1 MTKVSTITPCYNMS
15 KYMKGFLDNLS
26 TQTHKDLE
34 IVLDHNDPSDEEVK
48 LVEEY
53 NEQYDN
59 ILHIKVE
66 GVDPIGTS
74 MNRCIEYAT
83 GDYLCIWNVDDLR
96 TPDSIE
102 VMAKALDENPDVDF
116 VYGNYIIVPKFG
128 STEGQYVD
136 ETGEKMNYNRYDLGP
151 YFMFRKSLL
160 EKSGVFDEQLV
171 QGADYDLAL
180 RLAFNAK
187 GLHLPI
193 NLGYYL
199 NEGLGQSTKPDSKQ
213 PIERTV
219 IELRYNIRVLEPHLV
234 PYTRTYDVGNII
246 VDEEKFQFLI
256 LDESHNTEKII
267 SDTQSSPYI
276 KWNDESLADLIRND
290 NVYNVFIFNKDGNHG
305 YFSLLHNLTSNIEGT
320 IVELGNREG
329 LGILSIYDALSEK
342 VNYIHLIL

>member
-116 VYGNYIIVPKFG
+116 VYGNYVIVPNFG
-128 STEGQYVD
+128 GTEGQYVD
-136 ETGEKMNYNRYDLGP
+136 ETGREDELTTGMILGP
-151 YFMFRKSLL
+151 YFMFRKSIL

-180 RLAFNAK
+180 RLALNGK

-199 NEGLGQSTKPDSKQ
+199 NEGLGQSTKPNSKQ

-234 PYTRTYDVGNII
+234 PYTREYDVMNII
-246 VDEEKFQFLI
+246 VDEEKI
-256 LDESHNTEKII
+256 AVS
-267 SDTQSSPYI
+267 
-276 KWNDESLADLIRND
+276 
-290 NVYNVFIFNKDGNHG
+290 
-305 YFSLLHNLTSNIEGT
+305 NL
-320 IVELGNREG
+320 
-329 LGILSIYDALSEK
+329 K
-342 VNYIHLIL
+342 

>member
-48 LVEEY
+48 LVEDY
-53 NEQYDN
+53 NELYDN

-102 VMAKALDENPDVDF
+102 IMAKALDENPDVDF
-116 VYGNYIIVPKFG
+116 VYGNYVIVPKFG

-136 ETGEKMNYNRYDLGP
+136 ETGREGELTTGMILGP

-160 EKSGVFDEQLV
+160 EKSGVFDEQLI

-234 PYTRTYDVGNII
+234 PYTRSYDVGNII
-246 VDEEKFQFLI
+246 VDEEKI
-256 LDESHNTEKII
+256 
-267 SDTQSSPYI
+267 P
-276 KWNDESLADLIRND
+276 
-290 NVYNVFIFNKDGNHG
+290 V
-305 YFSLLHNLTSNIEGT
+305 SNF
-320 IVELGNREG
+320 R
-329 LGILSIYDALSEK
+329 
-342 VNYIHLIL
+342 

>member
-15 KYMKGFLDNLS
+15 KYMRGFLDNLS

-48 LVEEY
+48 LVEDY

-116 VYGNYIIVPKFG
+116 VYGNYTIVPNFG
-128 STEGQYVD
+128 GTQGQYVD
-136 ETGEKMNYNRYDLGP
+136 ETGREDELTTGMILVP
-151 YFMFRKSLL
+151 YFMFRKSILD
-160 EKSGVFDEQLV
+160 KSGVFDEQLV

-180 RLAFNAK
+180 RLAFNGK
-187 GLHLPI
+187 GLHLPV

-213 PIERTV
+213 PVERTV
-219 IELRYNIRVLEPHLV
+219 IELRYDIRVLEPQLV
-234 PYTRTYDVGNII
+234 PYTRTYDIENII
-246 VDEEKFQFLI
+246 VDEEKI
-256 LDESHNTEKII
+256 PVS
-267 SDTQSSPYI
+267 
-276 KWNDESLADLIRND
+276 
-290 NVYNVFIFNKDGNHG
+290 
-305 YFSLLHNLTSNIEGT
+305 NL
-320 IVELGNREG
+320 R
-329 LGILSIYDALSEK
+329 
-342 VNYIHLIL
+342 

>member
-15 KYMKGFLDNLS
+15 RYMRGFLENLS

-34 IVLDHNDPSDEEVK
+34 IVLDHNEPTDEEIN

-53 NEQYDN
+53 NKEHDN
-59 ILHIKVE
+59 ILHIQVE
-66 GVDPIGTS
+66 GVDPIGIS
-74 MNRCIEYAT
+74 MNRCIEFAS

-116 VYGNYIIVPKFG
+116 VYGNYTIVSKFG
-128 STEGQYVD
+128 STQGQYVD
-136 ETGEKMNYNRYDLGP
+136 ESGREEELTTGMILGP

-199 NEGLGQSTKPDSKQ
+199 NEGLGQSTKPNSKQ

-234 PYTRTYDVGNII
+234 PYTRSYDVGNII
-246 VDEEKFQFLI
+246 VDEEKI
-256 LDESHNTEKII
+256 
-267 SDTQSSPYI
+267 P
-276 KWNDESLADLIRND
+276 
-290 NVYNVFIFNKDGNHG
+290 V
-305 YFSLLHNLTSNIEGT
+305 SNF
-320 IVELGNREG
+320 R
-329 LGILSIYDALSEK
+329 
-342 VNYIHLIL
+342 

>member
-66 GVDPIGTS
+66 GVDPIGIS

-116 VYGNYIIVPKFG
+116 VYGNYVIVPNFG
-128 STEGQYVD
+128 GTEGQYVD
-136 ETGEKMNYNRYDLGP
+136 ETGREDELTTGMILGP
-151 YFMFRKSLL
+151 YFMFRKSIL

-180 RLAFNAK
+180 RLAMNGK

-199 NEGLGQSTKPDSKQ
+199 NEGLGQSTKPNSKQ

-246 VDEEKFQFLI
+246 VDEEKI
-256 LDESHNTEKII
+256 
-267 SDTQSSPYI
+267 P
-276 KWNDESLADLIRND
+276 
-290 NVYNVFIFNKDGNHG
+290 V
-305 YFSLLHNLTSNIEGT
+305 SNF
-320 IVELGNREG
+320 R
-329 LGILSIYDALSEK
+329 
-342 VNYIHLIL
+342 

>member
-116 VYGNYIIVPKFG
+116 VYGNYIIVPRFG

-136 ETGEKMNYNRYDLGP
+136 ETGRENELKTGMILGP

-160 EKSGVFDEQLV
+160 KKSGVFDEQLV

-234 PYTRTYDVGNII
+234 PYTRSYDVGNII
-246 VDEEKFQFLI
+246 VDEEKI
-256 LDESHNTEKII
+256 
-267 SDTQSSPYI
+267 P
-276 KWNDESLADLIRND
+276 
-290 NVYNVFIFNKDGNHG
+290 V
-305 YFSLLHNLTSNIEGT
+305 SNF
-320 IVELGNREG
+320 R
-329 LGILSIYDALSEK
+329 
-342 VNYIHLIL
+342 

>member
-116 VYGNYIIVPKFG
+116 VYGNYVIVPRFG
-128 STEGQYVD
+128 GTEGQYVD
-136 ETGEKMNYNRYDLGP
+136 ETGREDELTTGMILGP
-151 YFMFRKSLL
+151 YFMFRKSIL
-160 EKSGVFDEQLV
+160 EKSGIFDEQLV

-180 RLAFNAK
+180 RLAMNGK

-199 NEGLGQSTKPDSKQ
+199 NEGLGQSTKPNSKQ

-234 PYTRTYDVGNII
+234 PYTRSYDVDNII
-246 VDEEKFQFLI
+246 VDEEKIPVSTL
-256 LDESHNTEKII
+256 K
-267 SDTQSSPYI
+267 
-276 KWNDESLADLIRND
+276 
-290 NVYNVFIFNKDGNHG
+290 
-305 YFSLLHNLTSNIEGT
+305 
-320 IVELGNREG
+320 
-329 LGILSIYDALSEK
+329 
-342 VNYIHLIL
+342 

>member
-53 NEQYDN
+53 NEEYDN

-102 VMAKALDENPDVDF
+102 IMAKALDENPDVDF
-116 VYGNYIIVPKFG
+116 VYGNYVIVPNFG
-128 STEGQYVD
+128 GTEGQYVD
-136 ETGEKMNYNRYDLGP
+136 ETGREDELTTGMILGP
-151 YFMFRKSLL
+151 YFMFRKSIL

-180 RLAFNAK
+180 RLALNGK
-187 GLHLPI
+187 GMHLPI

-199 NEGLGQSTKPDSKQ
+199 NEGLGQSTKPNSKQ

-234 PYTRTYDVGNII
+234 PYTREYDVENII
-246 VDEEKFQFLI
+246 VDEEKI
-256 LDESHNTEKII
+256 AVS
-267 SDTQSSPYI
+267 
-276 KWNDESLADLIRND
+276 
-290 NVYNVFIFNKDGNHG
+290 
-305 YFSLLHNLTSNIEGT
+305 NL
-320 IVELGNREG
+320 
-329 LGILSIYDALSEK
+329 K
-342 VNYIHLIL
+342 

>member
-48 LVEEY
+48 MVEDY
-53 NEQYDN
+53 NEQHDN

-102 VMAKALDENPDVDF
+102 IMAKVLDDNPDIDL
-116 VYGNYIIVPKFG
+116 VYGNYVIVSKFG
-128 STEGQYVD
+128 ETNGQFVDVEPHIPELKEG
-136 ETGEKMNYNRYDLGP
+136 MILGP
-151 YFMFRKSLL
+151 FFMFRKSLI
-160 EKSGVFDEQLV
+160 EKSGLFDEQLI
-171 QGADYDLAL
+171 QGPDYDLAL
-180 RLAFNAK
+180 RLVRNGKAHFI
-187 GLHLPI
+187 PD

-199 NEGLGQSTKPDSKQ
+199 NEGLGMSTKPNSKQ

-219 IELRYNIRVLEPHLV
+219 IELRYNVRVLEPQLV
-234 PYTRTYDVGNII
+234 PHTREYDVENII
-246 VDEEKFQFLI
+246 VDEEKI
-256 LDESHNTEKII
+256 PVSN
-267 SDTQSSPYI
+267 
-276 KWNDESLADLIRND
+276 
-290 NVYNVFIFNKDGNHG
+290 FI
-305 YFSLLHNLTSNIEGT
+305 
-320 IVELGNREG
+320 
-329 LGILSIYDALSEK
+329 
-342 VNYIHLIL
+342 

>member
-34 IVLDHNDPSDEEVK
+34 IVLDHNDPSDDEVK

-53 NEQYDN
+53 NEQHDN

-102 VMAKALDENPDVDF
+102 IMAKVLDDNPDIDL
-116 VYGNYIIVPKFG
+116 VYGNYVIVSKFG
-128 STEGQYVD
+128 DTNGQFVDVEPHIPELKEG
-136 ETGEKMNYNRYDLGP
+136 MILGP
-151 YFMFRKSLL
+151 FFMFRKSLI
-160 EKSGVFDEQLV
+160 EKSGLFDEQLI
-171 QGADYDLAL
+171 QGPDYDLAL
-180 RLAFNAK
+180 RLVRNGKAHFM
-187 GLHLPI
+187 PD

-199 NEGLGQSTKPDSKQ
+199 NEGLGMSTKPNSKQ

-219 IELRYNIRVLEPHLV
+219 IELRYNVRVLEPQLV
-234 PYTRTYDVGNII
+234 PHTREYDV
-246 VDEEKFQFLI
+246 
-256 LDESHNTEKII
+256 
-267 SDTQSSPYI
+267 
-276 KWNDESLADLIRND
+276 
-290 NVYNVFIFNKDGNHG
+290 
-305 YFSLLHNLTSNIEGT
+305 
-320 IVELGNREG
+320 
-329 LGILSIYDALSEK
+329 
-342 VNYIHLIL
+342 

>member
-15 KYMKGFLDNLS
+15 KYMRGFLDNLS

-116 VYGNYIIVPKFG
+116 VYGNYVIVPKFG
-128 STEGQYVD
+128 STQGQYVD
-136 ETGEKMNYNRYDLGP
+136 ESGREGELTTGMILGP

-160 EKSGVFDEQLV
+160 EKSGVFDEQLI

-234 PYTRTYDVGNII
+234 PYTRSYDVGNII
-246 VDEEKFQFLI
+246 VDEEKI
-256 LDESHNTEKII
+256 
-267 SDTQSSPYI
+267 P
-276 KWNDESLADLIRND
+276 
-290 NVYNVFIFNKDGNHG
+290 V
-305 YFSLLHNLTSNIEGT
+305 SNF
-320 IVELGNREG
+320 R
-329 LGILSIYDALSEK
+329 
-342 VNYIHLIL
+342 

>member
-1 MTKVSTITPCYNMS
+1 ME
-15 KYMKGFLDNLS
+15 GFLENLS

-34 IVLDHNDPSDEEVK
+34 IVMDHNNPSDREMEMIEK
-48 LVEEY
+48 YQET
-53 NEQYDN
+53 NDN
-59 ILHIKVE
+59 LLHIKVD
-66 GVDPIGTS
+66 GVDPIGIS

-102 VMAKALDENPDVDF
+102 VIAKALDENPDVDF

-136 ETGEKMNYNRYDLGP
+136 EAGREDELTTGMILGP

-199 NEGLGQSTKPDSKQ
+199 NEGLGQSTKPNSKQ

-246 VDEEKFQFLI
+246 VDEK
-256 LDESHNTEKII
+256 KI
-267 SDTQSSPYI
+267 P
-276 KWNDESLADLIRND
+276 
-290 NVYNVFIFNKDGNHG
+290 V
-305 YFSLLHNLTSNIEGT
+305 SNF
-320 IVELGNREG
+320 R
-329 LGILSIYDALSEK
+329 
-342 VNYIHLIL
+342 

>member
-26 TQTHKDLE
+26 TQTHEDLE
-34 IVLDHNDPSDEEVK
+34 IVLDHNEPSDEEIT
-48 LVEEY
+48 LIEEY
-53 NEQYDN
+53 NKKHDN
-59 ILHIKVE
+59 IFHIQVE
-66 GVDPIGTS
+66 GVDPIGIS
-74 MNRCIEYAT
+74 MNRCIEFAS

-116 VYGNYIIVPKFG
+116 VYGNYVIVPRFG
-128 STEGQYVD
+128 GTEGQYVD
-136 ETGEKMNYNRYDLGP
+136 ETGREDELKTGMILGP

-199 NEGLGQSTKPDSKQ
+199 NEGLGQSTKPNSKQ

-234 PYTRTYDVGNII
+234 PYTRSYDVGNII
-246 VDEEKFQFLI
+246 VDEEKI
-256 LDESHNTEKII
+256 PVT
-267 SDTQSSPYI
+267 
-276 KWNDESLADLIRND
+276 
-290 NVYNVFIFNKDGNHG
+290 
-305 YFSLLHNLTSNIEGT
+305 NL
-320 IVELGNREG
+320 
-329 LGILSIYDALSEK
+329 K
-342 VNYIHLIL
+342 

>member
-34 IVLDHNDPSDEEVK
+34 IVLAHNDPSDEEVK

-116 VYGNYIIVPKFG
+116 VYGNYVIVPKFG

-136 ETGEKMNYNRYDLGP
+136 ESGREEELTTGMILGP

-199 NEGLGQSTKPDSKQ
+199 NEGLGQSTKPNSKQ

-234 PYTRTYDVGNII
+234 PYTRSYDVGNII
-246 VDEEKFQFLI
+246 VDEEKI
-256 LDESHNTEKII
+256 
-267 SDTQSSPYI
+267 P
-276 KWNDESLADLIRND
+276 
-290 NVYNVFIFNKDGNHG
+290 V
-305 YFSLLHNLTSNIEGT
+305 SNF
-320 IVELGNREG
+320 R
-329 LGILSIYDALSEK
+329 
-342 VNYIHLIL
+342 

>member
-1 MTKVSTITPCYNMS
+1 MTKVSTTTPCYNMS

-48 LVEEY
+48 LVEDY

-116 VYGNYIIVPKFG
+116 VYGNYTIVPNFG
-128 STEGQYVD
+128 GTQGQYVD
-136 ETGEKMNYNRYDLGP
+136 ETGREDELTTGMILGP
-151 YFMFRKSLL
+151 YFMFRKSILD
-160 EKSGVFDEQLV
+160 KSGVFDEQLV

-180 RLAFNAK
+180 RLAFNGK

-213 PIERTV
+213 PVERTV
-219 IELRYNIRVLEPHLV
+219 IELRYDIRVLEPQLV
-234 PYTRTYDVGNII
+234 HYTRTYDIENII
-246 VDEEKFQFLI
+246 VDEEKI
-256 LDESHNTEKII
+256 PVS
-267 SDTQSSPYI
+267 
-276 KWNDESLADLIRND
+276 
-290 NVYNVFIFNKDGNHG
+290 
-305 YFSLLHNLTSNIEGT
+305 NL
-320 IVELGNREG
+320 R
-329 LGILSIYDALSEK
+329 
-342 VNYIHLIL
+342 

>member
-48 LVEEY
+48 LVEDY
-53 NEQYDN
+53 NEQHDN

-66 GVDPIGTS
+66 GVDPIGIS

-116 VYGNYIIVPKFG
+116 VYGNYIIVPRFG
-128 STEGQYVD
+128 GTEGQYVD
-136 ETGEKMNYNRYDLGP
+136 ETGREDELTTGMILGP

-160 EKSGVFDEQLV
+160 EKSGIFDEQLV

-199 NEGLGQSTKPDSKQ
+199 NEGLGQSTKPNSKQ

-234 PYTRTYDVGNII
+234 PYTRSYDVGNII
-246 VDEEKFQFLI
+246 VDEEKI
-256 LDESHNTEKII
+256 
-267 SDTQSSPYI
+267 P
-276 KWNDESLADLIRND
+276 
-290 NVYNVFIFNKDGNHG
+290 V
-305 YFSLLHNLTSNIEGT
+305 SNF
-320 IVELGNREG
+320 R
-329 LGILSIYDALSEK
+329 
-342 VNYIHLIL
+342 

>member
-53 NEQYDN
+53 NEEYDN

-102 VMAKALDENPDVDF
+102 LMAKALDENPDVDF
-116 VYGNYIIVPKFG
+116 VYGNYVIVPRFG
-128 STEGQYVD
+128 GTEGQYVD
-136 ETGEKMNYNRYDLGP
+136 ETGREDELTTGMILGP
-151 YFMFRKSLL
+151 FFMFRKSII
-160 EKSGVFDEQLV
+160 EKSGVFDEQLI

-180 RLAFNAK
+180 RLAFNGK
-187 GLHLPI
+187 GLHLPV

-199 NEGLGQSTKPDSKQ
+199 NEGLGQSTKPNSKQ

-219 IELRYNIRVLEPHLV
+219 IEMRYNIRILEPQLM
-234 PYTRTYDVGNII
+234 PYTREYDVENII
-246 VDEEKFQFLI
+246 VDEEKI
-256 LDESHNTEKII
+256 PVS
-267 SDTQSSPYI
+267 
-276 KWNDESLADLIRND
+276 
-290 NVYNVFIFNKDGNHG
+290 
-305 YFSLLHNLTSNIEGT
+305 NL
-320 IVELGNREG
+320 
-329 LGILSIYDALSEK
+329 K
-342 VNYIHLIL
+342 

>member
-34 IVLDHNDPSDEEVK
+34 IVLDHNEPTDEEIM
-48 LVEEY
+48 LVEDY
-53 NEQYDN
+53 NKKHDN
-59 ILHIKVE
+59 IFHIQVE
-66 GVDPIGTS
+66 GVDPIGIS
-74 MNRCIEYAT
+74 MNRCIEFAS

-116 VYGNYIIVPKFG
+116 VYGNYVIVPNFG
-128 STEGQYVD
+128 GTDGQYVD
-136 ETGEKMNYNRYDLGP
+136 ETGREDELTTGMILGP
-151 YFMFRKSLL
+151 YFMFRKSIL

-180 RLAFNAK
+180 RLAFNGK

-199 NEGLGQSTKPDSKQ
+199 NEGLGQSTKPNSKQ

-234 PYTRTYDVGNII
+234 PYTRSYDVDNII
-246 VDEEKFQFLI
+246 VDEV
-256 LDESHNTEKII
+256 KIPV
-267 SDTQSSPYI
+267 STL
-276 KWNDESLADLIRND
+276 K
-290 NVYNVFIFNKDGNHG
+290 
-305 YFSLLHNLTSNIEGT
+305 
-320 IVELGNREG
+320 
-329 LGILSIYDALSEK
+329 
-342 VNYIHLIL
+342 